1 MKLLGIFACTITPV
15 EAAGGIHHGRSFQ
28 PSPLSLRPPTTF
40 PGPHPKNP
48 SIPRP
53 IIDLGYERHQ
63 AMVNSTGHYNN
74 FSNIPYAIPPL
85 QDLRFSKPLPINN
98 PSHLKP
104 DPFQGVPHGWESE
117 DCLLLDVV
125 VPEGVAEA
133 VKEDDDFVP
142 LPVIVWIHGGGFAFG
157 HKNQGGSP
165 YSFFNASKFTPD
177 SVAIRDKGIL
187 FTDIKSVE
195 NDDTFAAFIRNSLP
209 GLKDEDVEYIVK
221 YLYPL
226 EEENTGVLHKLLRGA
241 NATAEL
247 STICNAVYLLDAFG
261 DEGSYKYVFGVEP
274 GVHGQ
279 DVGFSVNIYNTGK
292 FLPSTEIIAQ
302 TLQAYIVGFVKE
314 GDPNR
319 GLIGPEFLVYKDG
332 IVILGSKENGS
343 MIVPEGDVRVEGDTW
358 VDEGTRERCDEDD
371 GDDGSDGDGDGDGN
385 DGNENNDDQDDENE
399 DTLSSLKLNSIPLGK
414 TSHSLKSWKNKPFS
428 SQLQTTDSTTPT
440 FSDIFKTKNNGKK
453 VEWHSEWKA
462 DWIGSSRNAFIDTEG
477 SDNKGKDSV

>member
-63 AMVNSTGHYNN
+63 AMVNYFFAYQSWFHRSYMSTSSSRLVKDAGLLVALYT
-74 FSNIPYAIPPL
+74 L
-85 QDLRFSKPLPINN
+85 GLINN
-98 PSHLKP
+98 IDPSHLKP

-157 HKNQGGSP
+157 HKNQDGSP

-177 SVAIRDKGIL
+177 SVAIRDKGLL
-187 FTDIKSVE
+187 FTNIKSVE
-195 NDDTFAAFIRNSLP
+195 NDDTFATFIRNSLP

-247 STICNAVYLLDAFG
+247 STIRNAMYLLDAFG

-274 GVHGQ
+274 GVHG
-279 DVGFSVNIYNTGK
+279 
-292 FLPSTEIIAQ
+292 
-302 TLQAYIVGFVKE
+302 
-314 GDPNR
+314 
-319 GLIGPEFLVYKDG
+319 
-332 IVILGSKENGS
+332 
-343 MIVPEGDVRVEGDTW
+343 
-358 VDEGTRERCDEDD
+358 
-371 GDDGSDGDGDGDGN
+371 
-385 DGNENNDDQDDENE
+385 
-399 DTLSSLKLNSIPLGK
+399 
-414 TSHSLKSWKNKPFS
+414 
-428 SQLQTTDSTTPT
+428 
-440 FSDIFKTKNNGKK
+440 
-453 VEWHSEWKA
+453 
-462 DWIGSSRNAFIDTEG
+462 
-477 SDNKGKDSV
+477 

>member
-1 MKLLGIFACTITPV
+1 MSTSSSRLVKDTGLLVALYTL
-15 EAAGGIHHGRSFQ
+15 E
-28 PSPLSLRPPTTF
+28 L
-40 PGPHPKNP
+40 
-48 SIPRP
+48 
-53 IIDLGYERHQ
+53 
-63 AMVNSTGHYNN
+63 
-74 FSNIPYAIPPL
+74 
-85 QDLRFSKPLPINN
+85 INN
-98 PSHLKP
+98 IDPSHLKP

-142 LPVIVWIHGGGFAFG
+142 LSVIVWIHGGGFAFG
-157 HKNQGGSP
+157 HKNQDGSP

-279 DVGFSVNIYNTGK
+279 DVGFSV
-292 FLPSTEIIAQ
+292 SR
-302 TLQAYIVGFVKE
+302 FV
-314 GDPNR
+314 
-319 GLIGPEFLVYKDG
+319 L
-332 IVILGSKENGS
+332 
-343 MIVPEGDVRVEGDTW
+343 DV
-358 VDEGTRERCDEDD
+358 
-371 GDDGSDGDGDGDGN
+371 
-385 DGNENNDDQDDENE
+385 
-399 DTLSSLKLNSIPLGK
+399 LSSFSKILTIYMVLSKTTLRSNRYIQHGK
-414 TSHSLKSWKNKPFS
+414 ISPIN
-428 SQLQTTDSTTPT
+428 
-440 FSDIFKTKNNGKK
+440 
-453 VEWHSEWKA
+453 
-462 DWIGSSRNAFIDTEG
+462 
-477 SDNKGKDSV
+477 